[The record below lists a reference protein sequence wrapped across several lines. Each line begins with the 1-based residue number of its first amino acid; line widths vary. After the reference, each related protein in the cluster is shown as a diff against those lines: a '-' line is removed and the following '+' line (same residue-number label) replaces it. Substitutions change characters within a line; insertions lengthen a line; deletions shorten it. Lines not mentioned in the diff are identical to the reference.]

1 MRIAGMPCH
10 VLFADP
16 DLLSPVHRAF
26 CAHPRAGHALRCGKD
41 LRGRQACGIH
51 VGCGAHI
58 LAASIGLPVL
68 FHHYPALY
76 HAVRLAGAAYLVWL
90 GCGMIRR
97 ACLAMEE
104 GGPASPESFGETFRQ
119 SAIVEMLN
127 PKTGIFFLTQL
138 PLYADPAGDLPLWQ
152 QFLLLGVVVN
162 LIFSLGD
169 LCGILFAGTAHR
181 LCSHAPQ
188 RRLRQG
194 SGLLIAGIG
203 LSIVVATC

>member
-1 MRIAGMPCH
+1 MSFSPILISFLLSTA
-10 VLFADP
+10 LFALIP
-16 DLLSPVHRAF
+16 GPAMLFVAAKTSVAGR
-26 CAHPRAGHALRCGKD
+26 RAGLTAAL
-41 LRGRQACGIH
+41 GIH